1 MVCGRTPVGLYQ
13 YHHAPADP
21 PLRNQLNTG
30 VSIQMMR
37 SHLSPTAVLS
47 SPHRTRICANGASGL
62 YHGVCRRCLL
72 RKFRQQLEASTRNAS
87 LFFCIE
93 MAECHLSRPTRA
105 PGVIFALYYVLGVI
119 FRTTYRPSVIFRRV
133 HGPGVIFRYS
143 ATPGVIFGQKG
154 TLCDNF

>member
-1 MVCGRTPVGLYQ
+1 MGAVQNECSGM
-13 YHHAPADP
+13 DE
-21 PLRNQLNTG
+21 PLDIKGFHITG
-30 VSIQMMR
+30 HPDDDV
-37 SHLSPTAVLS
+37 
-47 SPHRTRICANGASGL
+47 NGVYTSASGL
-62 YHGVCRRCLL
+62 YHWVCRRCLL

-93 MAECHLSRPTRA
+93 MAECHLSRPMRA
-105 PGVIFALYYVLGVI
+105 PGVIFPLYYVLGVI
-119 FRTTYRPSVIFRRV
+119 FRTTYWPSVIFRRV